1 MIRRPPRSTLFP
13 YTTLF
18 RSEDERAAYAR
29 SIEYSLSTVLSF
41 VRRYGDDDLVL
52 VVLGDHQ
59 PATTVSGHGAGRA
72 VPVSLIAR
80 DRRVIDRI
88 AGWDWQDSMRPSP
101 EAPVWAMDAFRDRFL
116 TAFGSSPAYG

>member
-72 VPVSLIAR
+72 VPVS
-80 DRRVIDRI
+80 DRKSTR
-88 AGWDWQDSMRPSP
+88 
-101 EAPVWAMDAFRDRFL
+101 L
-116 TAFGSSPAYG
+116 NSSHANISYAVFCLKKKKKI